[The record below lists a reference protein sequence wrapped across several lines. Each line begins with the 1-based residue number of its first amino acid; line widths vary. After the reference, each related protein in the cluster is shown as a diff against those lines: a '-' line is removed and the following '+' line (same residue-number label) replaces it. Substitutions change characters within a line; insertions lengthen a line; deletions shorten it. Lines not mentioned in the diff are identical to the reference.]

1 MTRAGCPACRHP
13 ERRLLDA
20 LLRGGFAPRAIVGR
34 VGAVSRRQL
43 ARHRDECL
51 TSEEKGER
59 E

>member
-20 LLRGGFAPRAIVGR
+20 LLLQGLAPRAIVRR

-43 ARHRDECL
+43 TYHRDTCL
-51 TSEEKGER
+51 TEEKGES